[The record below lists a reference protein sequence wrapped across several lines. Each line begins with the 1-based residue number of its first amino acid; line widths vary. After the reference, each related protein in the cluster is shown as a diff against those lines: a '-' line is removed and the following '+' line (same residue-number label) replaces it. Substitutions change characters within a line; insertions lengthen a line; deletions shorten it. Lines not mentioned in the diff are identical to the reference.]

1 MIDLSNLKSPAWQRV
16 VAELTAAAPD
26 DRTFLM
32 RMVGVLGH
40 VAGARQAVLYAMPR
54 GGESAPE
61 NEDEGAAG
69 GAPPRAVLVWPPQSS
84 AGSAVTGPDA
94 LPEDPSSQV
103 TNPGDMGSAARR
115 AIEGGQAQVFGFEKD
130 EMFYDGAT
138 GGHVIAVPVSIGA
151 AESAA
156 PVAYAVSMLVEGR
169 SRPALQTTLALVEL
183 VAGYAHGHR
192 SGQQL
197 KRLRVSSAALDL
209 AARLIAAVNAAP
221 SFKGA
226 VLQLAN
232 DLVRQLHGER
242 VSIGWAKGVGRRGEG
257 ESIHAIAISD
267 TEHLDRRMAMVQKLE
282 GAMNECFDQEQPVM
296 FPPAPEK
303 GPGADV
309 VLATAITHAHRELA
323 AGNASARVVSLPLRV
338 EERLIGVVTIETAG
352 VRGGASGTDAP
363 IDVQTIELV
372 QAVLDLVSPVLRIR
386 RSDDRALPL
395 RAWDDA
401 LKAGAWVVGPMH
413 TVWKLVGV
421 AVIALMLVLT
431 LVKVPYR
438 VEAPAELRPREQR
451 VVSAPF
457 DGLIATLA
465 PGIEPGVRV
474 EPGQTL
480 ATMDTSELKLQ
491 ALNAQGE
498 LMQAQKQADSEL
510 ASGKL
515 SEAQQS
521 RAKAQQAQAELD
533 LLNSRIA
540 QAGLV
545 APIAGTIIAGDL
557 RERVGSSVKLGDALF
572 QIAPLDDMLVVA
584 KVGDRDISLVDAGG
598 FGSVATKAYPAQRH
612 AFSVERVVPLSQAE
626 EGKNAFEVRAK
637 LADPAGWMRP
647 GMEGYAKFDAGE
659 HSLMWIGT
667 RRIRDTLRIWLWW

>member
-1 MIDLSNLKSPAWQRV
+1 MIDLSNLRSPAWQRV
-16 VAELTAAAPD
+16 VAELTAAAAD

-32 RMVGVLGH
+32 RVVGVLGH

-54 GGESAPE
+54 ES
-61 NEDEGAAG
+61 EGAVEGEDAG
-69 GAPPRAVLVWPPQSS
+69 AMPPRAVLVWPPQTN
-84 AGSAVTGPDA
+84 AGAPAAGADA
-94 LPEDPSSQV
+94 LPEDPSAQV
-103 TNPGDMGSAARR
+103 TNPADMAAAARH
-115 AIEGGQAQVFGFEKD
+115 AIEGGQAQIYGFEKD
-130 EMFYDGAT
+130 EMFYDGGA
-138 GGHVIAVPVSIGA
+138 GGHMIAVPIAIGSP
-151 AESAA
+151 ESPA
-156 PVAYAVSMLVEGR
+156 PVSYAVSMLIEGR

-183 VAGYAHGHR
+183 VAGYSHGHR

-197 KRLRVSSAALDL
+197 KRLRVSSVALDL

-232 DLVRQLHGER
+232 DLVRQLHAER
-242 VSIGWAKGVGRRGEG
+242 VSVGWAKGVGRKGEG

-296 FPPAPEK
+296 FPPAPER

-338 EERLIGVVTIETAG
+338 EERLIGVVTVET
-352 VRGGASGTDAP
+352 SLTPGTPDAP
-363 IDVQTIELV
+363 IDMQTIELL

-401 LKAGAWVVGPMH
+401 LKAGGWMVGTTH

-421 AVIALMLVLT
+421 AVIALMLALT

-457 DGLIATLA
+457 DGMIATLA
-465 PGIEPGVRV
+465 QGIEPGARV
-474 EPGQTL
+474 EPGQAL
-480 ATMDTSELKLQ
+480 ATMDTSELKLK
-491 ALNAQGE
+491 AINAQGE
-498 LMQAQKQADSEL
+498 IVRAAKQADSEL

-515 SEAQQS
+515 AESQQS
-521 RAKAQQAQAELD
+521 RAKAQQAQAEYD
-533 LLNSRIA
+533 LLTTRIA
-540 QAGLV
+540 QASMTS
-545 APIAGTIIAGDL
+545 PIAGTIIAGDL
-557 RERVGSSVKLGDALF
+557 RERVGSSVKLGEALF
-572 QIAPLDDMLVVA
+572 QIAPLDDMLIIA
-584 KVGDRDISLVDAGG
+584 RVGDRDISLVEAGET
-598 FGSVATKAYPAQRH
+598 GSVATKAYPAQHH
-612 AFSVERVVPLSQAE
+612 AFTVERVVPLSQAQ

-637 LADPAGWMRP
+637 LASPAGWMRP
-647 GMEGYAKFDAGE
+647 GMEGYAKFDAGK

>member
-1 MIDLSNLKSPAWQRV
+1 MIDLSSLKSPAWQRV

-40 VAGARQAVLYAMPR
+40 VAGARQAVLYAMAR
-54 GGESAPE
+54 GGESTPE
-61 NEDEGAAG
+61 NEDAGAVG
-69 GAPPRAVLVWPPQSS
+69 GAPARPVLVWPPQTS
-84 AGSAVTGPDA
+84 AGATATGPDA
-94 LPEDPSSQV
+94 LPEDPSAQV
-103 TNPGDMGSAARR
+103 TNPGDMGAAARR
-115 AIEGGQAQVFGFEKD
+115 AIEGGQAQIFGFEKD

-138 GGHVIAVPVSIGA
+138 GGHVIAVPVAVGSPD
-151 AESAA
+151 SPA

-183 VAGYAHGHR
+183 VAGYAHAHR

-209 AARLIAAVNAAP
+209 AARLIAAVNAAS

-232 DLVRQLHGER
+232 DLVRQLRAER
-242 VSIGWAKGVGRRGEG
+242 VSIGWAKGAGRKGEG
-257 ESIHAIAISD
+257 ESIHAVAISD

-352 VRGGASGTDAP
+352 ATGTSADAP

-372 QAVLDLVSPVLRIR
+372 QAVLDLVAPVLRIR

-401 LKAGAWVVGPMH
+401 LRAGEWVVGPMH
-413 TVWKLVGV
+413 TVWKLAGI
-421 AVIALMLVLT
+421 AVIVLMLVLT
-431 LVKVPYR
+431 LVRVPYR
-438 VEAPAELRPREQR
+438 VESPAELRPREQR

-457 DGLIATLA
+457 DGLIATLSQ
-465 PGIEPGVRV
+465 GVEPGTRV
-474 EPGQTL
+474 EPGQVL

-498 LMQAQKQADSEL
+498 VVRAQKQADSEL

-533 LLNSRIA
+533 LLNTRIA
-540 QAGLV
+540 QADLH

-584 KVGDRDISLVDAGG
+584 KVGDRDISLVEAGG
-598 FGSVATKAYPAQRH
+598 SGSIATKAYPGQRH

-637 LADPAGWMRP
+637 LESPAGWMRP
-647 GMEGYAKFDAGE
+647 GMEGYAKFDAGK

-667 RRIRDTLRIWLWW
+667 RRIRDTLRLWLWW